1 MSPHSDHLKPGNPFK
16 NLNRGRVSNITGKTV
31 PIFRSRE
38 GEGTLCGKGSA
49 LREVKL
55 IALSSAIRVS
65 ILAFYELSTYSVTGH
80 KTIETF
86 KDHFTSRKRSS
97 FSMVQVHV

>member
-1 MSPHSDHLKPGNPFK
+1 MFPHSDYLKPGNPFK
-16 NLNRGRVSNITGKTV
+16 NLNRGRVSNIIGKTV

-38 GEGTLCGKGSA
+38 GEGRLCGKGSA

-65 ILAFYELSTYSVTGH
+65 IFAFYELSSYSVTGH

-86 KDHFTSRKRSS
+86 KDHFYIT
-97 FSMVQVHV
+97 

>member
-1 MSPHSDHLKPGNPFK
+1 MFPHSDYLKPGNPFK
-16 NLNRGRVSNITGKTV
+16 NLNRGRVSNIIGNTL
-31 PIFRSRE
+31 PIFRSPE
-38 GEGTLCGKGSA
+38 GEGTLRGKGSA

-65 ILAFYELSTYSVTGH
+65 ICAFYELSSYSVTGH

-86 KDHFTSRKRSS
+86 KDHRYIT
-97 FSMVQVHV
+97 